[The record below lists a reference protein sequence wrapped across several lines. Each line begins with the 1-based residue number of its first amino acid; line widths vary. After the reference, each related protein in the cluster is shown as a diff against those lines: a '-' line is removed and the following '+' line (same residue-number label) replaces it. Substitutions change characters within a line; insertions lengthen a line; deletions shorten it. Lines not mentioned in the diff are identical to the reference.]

1 LLNQFVGI
9 AIFFLLVFLIFIAG
23 CARGMDAVVG
33 REAGMESSQS
43 ARDLLWTRLSL
54 KSERDPR

>member
-23 CARGMDAVVG
+23 CNALDAR
-33 REAGMESSQS
+33 AG
-43 ARDLLWTRLSL
+43 WT
-54 KSERDPR
+54 P